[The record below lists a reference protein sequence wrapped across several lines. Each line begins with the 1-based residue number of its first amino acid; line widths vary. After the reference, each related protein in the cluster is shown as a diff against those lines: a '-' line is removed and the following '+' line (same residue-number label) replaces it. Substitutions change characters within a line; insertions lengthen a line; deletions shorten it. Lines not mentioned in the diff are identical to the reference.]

1 MSKETGQKMGDRRE
15 KIEKEGT
22 ADVEPEIKYRGWKAM
37 PFIIGN
43 ETFEKLGAI
52 GTLANLL
59 IYLTTVFN
67 LKSITAATM
76 INVFNGTANFGTL
89 VGAFLCDT
97 YFGRY
102 KTLGFA
108 TSASFLGLLA
118 IQLTAAIP
126 ELHPHRCAAKG
137 SGECKGPT
145 TGQLAFL
152 LTGLGLMIVGAGGVR
167 PCNLAFG
174 VDQFNP
180 KTESGKRGID
190 SFFNWYFFTFT
201 FAQMISLTLIVYIQS
216 NVSWA
221 IGLGIPASLMFIACV
236 VYFVGSKIYVKVKTS
251 GSPMTSVAQVI
262 VVAIKKRKL
271 KPVEQPW
278 LSLFKYVP
286 PKSINSKLPYT
297 DQFRFLDKAAIV
309 TPEDELNGDGLP
321 ADPWR
326 ICSLQQVEEVKCLF
340 RVLPIWASQILYCVT
355 LVQLNTYAVFQAVQS
370 DRRLGNTGFKIPA
383 ASYVVFMMLSLT
395 IFIPVYDRLIVPFL
409 QRIRGKQEGI
419 TMLQRIGIGIFIS
432 VFTMLISATVEQHR
446 RSIALTK
453 PTLGV
458 VPRKGAVSSMSA
470 SILIPQFI
478 LGGLTEAFA
487 SIGLIEFYYKQ
498 FPENMKSI
506 GGSLF
511 YCGMA
516 ASNYFSSLLI
526 LVVHRTTDGTATGN
540 WIPEDLN
547 KGRLDYYYY
556 MIAGLG
562 ILNMGYFLLCAK
574 WYKYKGNN
582 GDDTLGLKLELHV
595 NGDKQQSDKP

>member
-1 MSKETGQKMGDRRE
+1 MGDTTEKKE
-15 KIEKEGT
+15 KI
-22 ADVEPEIKYRGWKAM
+22 ADVEPEINYRGWKAM

-126 ELHPHRCAAKG
+126 GLHPHRCAAKG

-152 LTGLGLMIVGAGGVR
+152 LMGLGLMVVGAGGVR

-180 KTESGKRGID
+180 KTDSGKRGID

-201 FAQMISLTLIVYIQS
+201 FAQMVSLTLIVYIQS

-221 IGLGIPASLMFIACV
+221 IGLGIPACLMFIACV
-236 VYFVGSKIYVKVKTS
+236 LFFVGSKIYVKVEAS

-262 VVAIKKRKL
+262 AVAIKKRKL
-271 KPVEQPW
+271 KQLEQPW
-278 LSLFKYVP
+278 LSLFKYIP
-286 PKSINSKLPYT
+286 PKSINSNLPYT

-309 TPEDELNGDGLP
+309 TPEDEINGDGSP

-326 ICSLQQVEEVKCLF
+326 LCSLQQVEEVKCLF

-355 LVQLNTYAVFQAVQS
+355 LVQLHTYAVFQAVQS

-395 IFIPVYDRLIVPFL
+395 FFIPVYDRLIVPFL
-409 QRIRGKQEGI
+409 RRIRGKQGGI
-419 TMLQRIGIGIFIS
+419 TMLQRIGIGIFVS
-432 VFTMLISATVEQHR
+432 VLTMLISAMVEQHR

-478 LGGLTEAFA
+478 LGGLAEAFA

-516 ASNYFSSLLI
+516 ASNYFSTLLI

-562 ILNMGYFLLCAK
+562 IVNMGYFLLCAK
-574 WYKYKGNN
+574 WYKYRGNSD
-582 GDDTLGLKLELHV
+582 GDTLELELHV
-595 NGDKQQSDKP
+595 NGEKQQSDRP

>member
-1 MSKETGQKMGDRRE
+1 MGDQTVKSEKETMEKEE
-15 KIEKEGT
+15 KIAVAKV
-22 ADVEPEIKYRGWKAM
+22 DEPEIKYRGWKAM

-59 IYLTTVFN
+59 IYLTTIFN

-76 INVFNGTANFGTL
+76 INVFNGTANLGTL

-137 SGECKGPT
+137 GGECEGPT
-145 TGQLAFL
+145 RGQFAFL
-152 LTGLGLMIVGAGGVR
+152 LAGLGLMVVGAGGVR

-236 VYFVGSKIYVKVKTS
+236 VYFVGSKIYVKVKAS

-262 VVAIKKRKL
+262 VSV
-271 KPVEQPW
+271 
-278 LSLFKYVP
+278 
-286 PKSINSKLPYT
+286 NSKIPYT

-309 TPEDELNGDGLP
+309 TSEDEINGDGSA

-326 ICSLQQVEEVKCLF
+326 LCSLQQVEEVKCLF

-355 LVQLNTYAVFQAVQS
+355 LIQLHTYAVFQAVQS
-370 DRRLGNTGFKIPA
+370 DRRLGNTNFKIPA

-395 IFIPVYDRLIVPFL
+395 FFIPVYDQLIVPFL
-409 QRIRGKQEGI
+409 RRIRGKQVGI
-419 TMLQRIGIGIFIS
+419 TILQRIGIGIFVS
-432 VFTMLISATVEQHR
+432 VFTMLVSAMVEQHR
-446 RSIALTK
+446 RNTALSK

-458 VPRKGAVSSMSA
+458 VPRKGAISSMSA

-487 SIGLIEFYYKQ
+487 SIGLFEFYYKQ

-526 LVVHRTTDGTATGN
+526 LVVHRTTDGTAAGN
-540 WIPEDLN
+540 WLPEDLN

-562 ILNMGYFLLCAK
+562 ILNLGYFLLCAR
-574 WYKYKGNN
+574 WYKYKGN
-582 GDDTLGLKLELHV
+582 GDDDTLELELHV
-595 NGDKQQSDKP
+595 NGEKQHSDKP

>member
-1 MSKETGQKMGDRRE
+1 MEKNDKETME
-15 KIEKEGT
+15 KNETIT
-22 ADVEPEIKYRGWKAM
+22 VTNDHEPEINYRGWKAM

-67 LKSITAATM
+67 LNSITAATI
-76 INVFNGTANFGTL
+76 INVFNGTTNFGTL

-102 KTLGFA
+102 RTLGFA
-108 TSASFLGLLA
+108 TVASFVGLLA

-137 SGECKGPT
+137 NGECKGPT
-145 TGQLAFL
+145 AGQLAFL

-221 IGLGIPASLMFIACV
+221 IGLGIPAILMLIACV
-236 VYFVGSKIYVKVKTS
+236 VYFVGSKKYVKVKAS

-278 LSLFKYVP
+278 LSLFKYIP

-297 DQFRFLDKAAIV
+297 DQF
-309 TPEDELNGDGLP
+309 
-321 ADPWR
+321 
-326 ICSLQQVEEVKCLF
+326 SMQQVEEVKCLF
-340 RVLPIWASQILYCVT
+340 RVLPIWAAQIIYCVT
-355 LVQLNTYAVFQAVQS
+355 LVQLHTYAVFQAVQS
-370 DRRLGNTGFKIPA
+370 DRRLGNSNFKIPA
-383 ASYVVFMMLSLT
+383 ATNVVFMMLSLT
-395 IFIPVYDRLIVPFL
+395 FFIPVYDRVIVPFL
-409 QRIRGKQEGI
+409 QRIGGKEGGI
-419 TMLQRIGIGIFIS
+419 TILQRIGIGIFIS
-432 VFTMLISATVEQHR
+432 IITMLVSGMVEEHR
-446 RSIALTK
+446 RTIALTK

-458 VPRKGAVSSMSA
+458 APRKGAISSMST
-470 SILIPQFI
+470 SWLIPQFI

-511 YCGMA
+511 YCGLA
-516 ASNYFSSLLI
+516 GSSYFSSLLI
-526 LVVHRTTDGTATGN
+526 LIVHRTTDGAANGN
-540 WIPEDLN
+540 WLPEDLN
-547 KGRLDYYYY
+547 KGRLDYFYY
-556 MIAGLG
+556 MIAGLAV
-562 ILNMGYFLLCAK
+562 LNMGYFLLCAR
-574 WYKYKGNN
+574 WYKYKGNS
-582 GDDTLGLKLELHV
+582 DTLELELEV
-595 NGDKQQSDKP
+595 NGDKKTI

>member
-1 MSKETGQKMGDRRE
+1 MGDSTVKTE
-15 KIEKEGT
+15 KQMMEKNERV
-22 ADVEPEIKYRGWKAM
+22 AVDEPEINYRGWKAM

-76 INVFNGTANFGTL
+76 INVFNGTANFGTM

-126 ELHPHRCAAKG
+126 ELHPHRCSTKG

-152 LTGLGLMIVGAGGVR
+152 LTGLGLMVVGAGGVR

-180 KTESGKRGID
+180 KTASGKRGID

-236 VYFVGSKIYVKVKTS
+236 VYFVGSKIYVKVKAS

-262 VVAIKKRKL
+262 VAAIKKRKL
-271 KPVEQPW
+271 EPVEQPW
-278 LSLFKYVP
+278 LSLFKYIP
-286 PKSINSKLPYT
+286 PKTINSELPYSN
-297 DQFRFLDKAAIV
+297 QFRFLDKAAIV
-309 TPEDELNGDGLP
+309 TSEDEINNDGSP

-326 ICSLQQVEEVKCLF
+326 LCSLQQVEEVKCLF
-340 RVLPIWASQILYCVT
+340 KVLPIWASQILYCVT
-355 LVQLNTYAVFQAVQS
+355 LTQLHTYAVFQAVQS
-370 DRRLGNTGFKIPA
+370 DRCLGNTNFKIPA

-395 IFIPVYDRLIVPFL
+395 FFIPVYDRLIVPFL
-409 QRIRGKQEGI
+409 RRIRGKQGGI
-419 TMLQRIGIGIFIS
+419 TMLQRIGIGMS
-432 VFTMLISATVEQHR
+432 VSVSTMLVSAVVEQHR
-446 RSIALTK
+446 RRIALTE

-458 VPRKGAVSSMSA
+458 VPRKGAISSMSA

-478 LGGLTEAFA
+478 LGGLSEAFA

-516 ASNYFSSLLI
+516 ASNYFSTLLI
-526 LVVHRTTDGTATGN
+526 VVVHRTTEGTATGN
-540 WIPEDLN
+540 WLPEDLN

-562 ILNMGYFLLCAK
+562 IINMGYFLLCAR
-574 WYKYKGNN
+574 WYKYKGNS
-582 GDDTLGLKLELHV
+582 GDAALELELHV
-595 NGDKQQSDKP
+595 NGEKQQSDKP

>member
-1 MSKETGQKMGDRRE
+1 MGDRTE
-15 KIEKEGT
+15 KIEEEGI
-22 ADVEPEIKYRGWKAM
+22 ADVEPETKYRGWKAM

-97 YFGRY
+97 
-102 KTLGFA
+102 
-108 TSASFLGLLA
+108 SGLLA

-236 VYFVGSKIYVKVKTS
+236 VYFVGSKIYVKVKAS

-278 LSLFKYVP
+278 LSLFKYIP

-309 TPEDELNGDGLP
+309 TSEDELNGDGSP
-321 ADPWR
+321 VDPWR
-326 ICSLQQVEEVKCLF
+326 LCSLQQVEEVKCLF

-355 LVQLNTYAVFQAVQS
+355 LVQLHTYAVFQAVQS
-370 DRRLGNTGFKIPA
+370 DRRLANTGFKIPA

-395 IFIPVYDRLIVPFL
+395 FFIPLYDRLIVPFL
-409 QRIRGKQEGI
+409 RRIRGKQEGV

-432 VFTMLISATVEQHR
+432 VFTMLISAMVEIHR

-562 ILNMGYFLLCAK
+562 ILNMAYFLLCAR
-574 WYKYKGNN
+574 WYKYRGNS
-582 GDDTLGLKLELHV
+582 GDDTLGLELELHV

>member
-1 MSKETGQKMGDRRE
+1 MK
-15 KIEKEGT
+15 
-22 ADVEPEIKYRGWKAM
+22 
-37 PFIIGN
+37 
-43 ETFEKLGAI
+43 
-52 GTLANLL
+52 
-59 IYLTTVFN
+59 
-67 LKSITAATM
+67 
-76 INVFNGTANFGTL
+76 
-89 VGAFLCDT
+89 
-97 YFGRY
+97 
-102 KTLGFA
+102 
-108 TSASFLGLLA
+108 GLLA

-236 VYFVGSKIYVKVKTS
+236 VYFVGSKIYVKVKAS

-278 LSLFKYVP
+278 LSLFKYIP

-309 TPEDELNGDGLP
+309 TSEDELNGDGSP
-321 ADPWR
+321 VDPWR
-326 ICSLQQVEEVKCLF
+326 LCSLQQVEEVKCLF

-355 LVQLNTYAVFQAVQS
+355 LVQLHTYAVFQAVQS
-370 DRRLGNTGFKIPA
+370 DRRLANTGFKIPA

-395 IFIPVYDRLIVPFL
+395 FFIPLYDRLIVPFL
-409 QRIRGKQEGI
+409 RRIRGKQEGV

-432 VFTMLISATVEQHR
+432 VFTMLISAMVEIHR

-562 ILNMGYFLLCAK
+562 ILNMAYFLLCAR
-574 WYKYKGNN
+574 WYKYRGNS
-582 GDDTLGLKLELHV
+582 GDDTLGLELELHV